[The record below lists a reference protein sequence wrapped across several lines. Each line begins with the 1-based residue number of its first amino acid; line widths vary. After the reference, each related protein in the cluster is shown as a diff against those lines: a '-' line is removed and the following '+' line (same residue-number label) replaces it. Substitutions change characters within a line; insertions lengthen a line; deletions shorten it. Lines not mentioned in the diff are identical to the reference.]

1 MSCNVE
7 GFDYENKVI
16 SAIRQAGCAG
26 KITEGAGASSIGADA
41 DIVIGDEN
49 YLIEVKKDSGAQM
62 GGTSI
67 RYIDG
72 TFEIASDSFEQDT
85 FEMIAEALES
95 RREHLDRLLNFIGAK
110 QFPVNCTKEVWETAK
125 VAGLLKPIN
134 AKIRKST
141 DFIINHYRKKGINYI
156 QIGGAGLFY
165 LDENPANL
173 PIPKLDGDIDIEL
186 RAGRSG
192 SKENA
197 HGIRVVGGLLRAQG
211 RLKFRGSSDYTLDD
225 PDSVKRL
232 IANWAWRQA
241 TSTDME

>member
-1 MSCNVE
+1 MSCNLE
-7 GFDYENKVI
+7 GFEYENKVI
-16 SAIRQAGCAG
+16 SAIHEAGCG
-26 KITEGAGASSIGADA
+26 GEIIKGAGASSVGADA
-41 DIVIGDEN
+41 DIIIGDDRH
-49 YLIEVKKDSGAQM
+49 LVEVKKDSGAQM

-72 TFEIASDSFEQDT
+72 AFEIASSGFEEDT
-85 FEMIAEALES
+85 FEMIAEVLES
-95 RREHLDRLLNFIGAK
+95 RREHIDRLLDFIGAE
-110 QFPVNCTKEVWETAK
+110 QFPASCTKDAWEAAK
-125 VAGLLKPIN
+125 VAGLLKPVN
-134 AKIRKST
+134 AKIRKT
-141 DFIINHYRKKGINYI
+141 TNFIVNHYRKKGIHYI

-165 LDENPANL
+165 LDQNPANL
-173 PIPKLDGDIDIEL
+173 PIPKLEGESDIEL

-197 HGIRVVGGLLRAQG
+197 HGVKMVGGLLRAQG
-211 RLKFRGSSDYTLDD
+211 RLKFTGKSDFTLDN